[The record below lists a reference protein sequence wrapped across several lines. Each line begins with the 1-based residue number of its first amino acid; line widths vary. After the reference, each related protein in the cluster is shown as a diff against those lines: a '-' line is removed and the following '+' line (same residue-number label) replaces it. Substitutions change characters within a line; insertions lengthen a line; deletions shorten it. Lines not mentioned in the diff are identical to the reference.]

1 MDEKVRAQGQMVM
14 GAISVGISIPMG
26 LLAAGTL
33 LSYPDPIWFVG
44 LLFAASFFL
53 LFISGLFKILEVRKK
68 EKGIAE
74 TIRAMRTASI
84 ASQYTPNITS
94 THVTPN
100 TPTELPVLATW
111 KFSSQEWKNFLGSER
126 NLKLRESVLLL
137 VLSTAVIA
145 WLIHSGEGE
154 SWTFSI
160 VFALMFSA
168 LIFGIKFFLSRHATS
183 VSADREIVVR
193 IDREKVLIND
203 KLFYFRS
210 DERWLEEVK
219 IEVKKGI
226 KMLELRY
233 GWKTR
238 FGSTNDSL
246 FVPIPA
252 GNSDVETL
260 IQQIR
265 Q

>member
-1 MDEKVRAQGQMVM
+1 MDEKVRTQGQMVM
-14 GAISVGISIPMG
+14 GIICLAISIPMG
-26 LLAAGTL
+26 FLAAGAL

-53 LFISGLFKILEVRKK
+53 LFISGLLKILEVRRK
-68 EKGIAE
+68 EKENAE
-74 TIRAMRTASI
+74 TIRDMQAAHV
-84 ASQYTPNITS
+84 SQRMANDTTRNES
-94 THVTPN
+94 PN
-100 TPTELPVLATW
+100 TSTELPVLATW
-111 KFSSQEWKNFLGSER
+111 KFSSQEWKNFVGTER
-126 NLKLRESVLLL
+126 NLKLRESILLI
-137 VLSTAVIA
+137 VLSTVVIA
-145 WLIHSGEGE
+145 WFIHSSEDE

-160 VFALMFSA
+160 VFGLMFSS

-183 VSADREIVVR
+183 VSADREVVVR

-203 KLFYFRS
+203 KLFYFRNS
-210 DERWLEEVK
+210 ERSLEEVK
-219 IEVKKGI
+219 IEVKNGI

-238 FGSTNDSL
+238 YGNTNDSL
-246 FVPIPA
+246 FVPIPVES
-252 GNSDVETL
+252 SDVETL